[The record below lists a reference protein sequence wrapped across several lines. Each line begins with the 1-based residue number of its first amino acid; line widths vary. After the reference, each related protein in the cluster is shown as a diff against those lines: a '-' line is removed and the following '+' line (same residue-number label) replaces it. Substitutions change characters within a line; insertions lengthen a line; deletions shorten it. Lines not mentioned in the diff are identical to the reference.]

1 MNDDRGTPS
10 VESGLAELELQ
21 LRMLPGVLNVGFGA
35 PELTG
40 HVTVSVVA
48 VHPDPG
54 LDVEATRIAR
64 GFGGTTLVE
73 VVDLT
78 PAERSRP
85 ARIGTVLNSDERV
98 ALVTSTLDELGH
110 ARVVLSWKGSSA
122 TGSGTA
128 GALIGPAMATLQ
140 ALDQLGVGI
149 EASLASVSSGQGIDN
164 PPVRVILRS
173 TQSDAEFVGVAR
185 GVTEPESAA
194 RATLAAFNRYVGGRS
209 VQLN

>member
-1 MNDDRGTPS
+1 M
-10 VESGLAELELQ
+10 ESGLAELELE

-35 PELTG
+35 PEPTG

-54 LDVEATRIAR
+54 LEVEATRIAR
-64 GFGGTTLVE
+64 GFGGPASVE
-73 VVDLT
+73 VTDLT
-78 PAERSRP
+78 PPEQRAAAAPSP
-85 ARIGTVLNSDERV
+85 TVLTSDERV
-98 ALVTSTLDELGH
+98 ALVTSTIDEVGH
-110 ARVVLSWKGSSA
+110 ARVVLSWMGSSA
-122 TGSGTA
+122 SGTGTA

-149 EASLASVSSGQGIDN
+149 EASLASVSTGQGIDN

-185 GVTEPESAA
+185 GITEPESAA

>member
-1 MNDDRGTPS
+1 VTDLTP
-10 VESGLAELELQ
+10 
-21 LRMLPGVLNVGFGA
+21 
-35 PELTG
+35 
-40 HVTVSVVA
+40 
-48 VHPDPG
+48 PD
-54 LDVEATRIAR
+54 RIAR
-64 GFGGTTLVE
+64 
-73 VVDLT
+73 DQIASDRRAPT
-78 PAERSRP
+78 PA
-85 ARIGTVLNSDERV
+85 ATVLNSDERV
-98 ALVTSTLDELGH
+98 ALVTSTLDEVGH
-110 ARVVLSWKGSSA
+110 ARVVLSWMGSSA
-122 TGSGTA
+122 TGAGTA

>member
-10 VESGLAELELQ
+10 VESGLAELELE
-21 LRMLPGVLNVGFGA
+21 LRMLPGVLNVGFGT
-35 PELTG
+35 PEPTG
-40 HVTVSVVA
+40 HVTVCVVA

-54 LDVEATRIAR
+54 LEVEATRIAR
-64 GFGGTTLVE
+64 SFGGPASVE
-73 VVDLT
+73 VTDLS
-78 PAERSRP
+78 PPVRGAP
-85 ARIGTVLNSDERV
+85 PQATVLNSDERV
-98 ALVTSTLDELGH
+98 ALVTSTLDEVGH
-110 ARVVLSWKGSSA
+110 ARVVLSWMGSSA
-122 TGSGTA
+122 TGTATA

-185 GVTEPESAA
+185 AATASESAA
-194 RATLAAFNRYVGGRS
+194 RATLAAFNRFVGGRS
-209 VQLN
+209 VELN